1 MLSHSRR
8 YASLCRA
15 GREQATV
22 IAAGVIAL
30 ASLCSQAGAARAQAA
45 SPRYPTAA
53 PIEQYRLKS
62 PAEEIALARSAAPP
76 SISSGA
82 EVLVLGGHGYETAV
96 KGTNGFVCFVERSWA
111 AGFDDPE
118 FWNPKLR
125 SPNCFNATAARTEL
139 PQLLK
144 RTEWVL
150 TGSTRQEMIERTRS
164 AYANHTFKSPEPGAL
179 TYMLSKNGYLSDQ
192 AAGPWLPHMMFFV
205 PPGQTPAW
213 GACAE
218 GSPIICH
225 DGGEL
230 QSSLLLI
237 PVRAWSDGSP
247 APPPVAKHTPA
258 E

>member
-1 MLSHSRR
+1 MLTHSRR
-8 YASLCRA
+8 YARTIAVGVMALSSLC
-15 GREQATV
+15 GQ
-22 IAAGVIAL
+22 
-30 ASLCSQAGAARAQAA
+30 SGAARAQAA
-45 SPRYPTAA
+45 NPRYPTAA
-53 PIEQYRLKS
+53 PIEQYRLKR

-76 SISSGA
+76 SISSAA
-82 EVLVLGGHGYETAV
+82 EVLVLGDNGYETAV

-125 SPNCFNATAARTEL
+125 GPNCFNATAVRTEL

-150 TGSTRQEMIERTRS
+150 SGVTRQEIIERTRS
-164 AYANHTFKSPEPGAL
+164 AFANQTFKSPEPGAL
-179 TYMLSKNGYLSDQ
+179 TYMLSKSGYLSDA
-192 AAGPWLPHMMFFV
+192 AAGPWLPHMMFFIR
-205 PPGQTPAW
+205 PGQTPAW

-247 APPPVAKHTPA
+247 APPPPPKHTQTK
-258 E
+258 